1 MHRGRIMDKQK
12 LVDLVLNQITKD
24 VFAEDL
30 TAIEELV
37 IMLPEENLVSYL
49 PEERYK
55 ELSE

>member
-1 MHRGRIMDKQK
+1 MDKQK